1 MTIAGH
7 GKADDSPAA
16 QRKFVDMYQD
26 LNAQAQKKYANVGTS
41 TANQYIENAAA
52 TNPIDYVALNQ
63 EIGRSIE
70 RHYSNSTEQGALYMG
85 DPYNYTPPTYEM
97 PEPLKPVENN
107 VQETTENA
115 QENMDDED

>member
-1 MTIAGH
+1 MMGL

-16 QRKFVDMYQD
+16 QAKFVNMYQD
-26 LNAQAQKKYANVGTS
+26 LNKQAQKQYSNIGTS
-41 TANQYIENAAA
+41 TANQYIQNAAA

-85 DPYNYTPPTYEM
+85 DPYNYRPPTYEM
-97 PEPLKPVENN
+97 PTPLDPVENN

-115 QENMDDED
+115 NENMDDED